1 MVTYVFFMCKAK
13 QNVYFLFCFYC
24 IYCILRHKCF
34 STGEDHLLFNPPP
47 PDSAF
52 VPTLECNAPNG
63 EQHLWIWAW
72 TQSKREMK
80 DERLRKGNILRCS
93 RHFWSSYYVVFKF
106 SSENLL
112 PSGWVVIRIPAVTR
126 RTILSLRSAV
136 YRAGNQKWHF
146 LRVTVCI
153 MYLGCVF
160 VDMIWKI

>member
-1 MVTYVFFMCKAK
+1 MVTCVFSCAK
-13 QNVYFLFCFYC
+13 QNKMYISCFVFTVFTVFWGISASPLGKITYSL
-24 IYCILRHKCF
+24 IL
-34 STGEDHLLFNPPP
+34 HLQT
-47 PDSAF
+47 AF

-93 RHFWSSYYVVFKF
+93 RHFLWSYYVVFKF

>member
-1 MVTYVFFMCKAK
+1 MCKAK

-34 STGEDHLLFNPPP
+34 STGEDHLLFNHPP
-47 PDSAF
+47 PDSAL
-52 VPTLECNAPNG
+52 VPTHECNVPNG

-72 TQSKREMK
+72 TQSKREIK

-93 RHFWSSYYVVFKF
+93 RHFLSSYYVAFKF

-126 RTILSLRSAV
+126 HTIFSLRLAV

-146 LRVTVCI
+146 LRQTVCKI
-153 MYLGCVF
+153 YLGCVF